1 VIISTISPA
10 GVRNLSPLSF
20 FRGVSANPPVVYFC
34 PVRNAKRQKI
44 DTLNDIEGT
53 GDFVINIVSED
64 IVPQINAT
72 SAEFLPEVD
81 EFEVSGLTPVPR
93 DLVESP
99 RVRESR
105 VSMECKPVR
114 IVEISQLPFGGSIA
128 AGSTC
133 VLARPT
139 V

>member
-1 VIISTISPA
+1 MIISTISPA
-10 GVRNLSPLSF
+10 GMWNLSPFSF
-20 FRGVSANPPVVYFC
+20 FRGVSANPPVVCFC
-34 PVRNAKRQKI
+34 PVRNGKRQKI
-44 DTLNDIEGT
+44 DTLNNIEGA
-53 GDFVINIVSED
+53 GDFVVNIVSED

-99 RVRESR
+99 RVRKSR

-114 IVEISQLPFGGSIA
+114 VVETSELPFGGSIV